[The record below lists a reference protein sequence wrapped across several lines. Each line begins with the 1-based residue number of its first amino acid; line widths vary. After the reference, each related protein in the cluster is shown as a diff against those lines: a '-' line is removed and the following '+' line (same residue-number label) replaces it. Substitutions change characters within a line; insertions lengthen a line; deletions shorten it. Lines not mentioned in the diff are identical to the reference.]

1 MRYGAFFDTSSP
13 HRLSV
18 DRLDLAPLGEL
29 TDIQRR
35 NGQRRTPPRRFY
47 GWGVVT
53 RRDAEINGRTVH
65 ATPTEENP
73 CHADIRIP
81 HRGGAEEQAP
91 FERNLLRIHAEQLAK
106 AADWLEPQD

>member
-13 HRLSV
+13 GRLPV
-18 DRLDLAPLGEL
+18 DRLDLALLDRL
-29 TDIQRR
+29 TEIHRR

-53 RRDAEINGRTVH
+53 KRDAESNGRTVH

-73 CHADIRIP
+73 YHADIRIP

-106 AADWLEPQD
+106 AAVWLEPRD